1 MKKYLLAVLLLLGVT
16 SYSQEVTIKNPNN
29 FSTITE
35 AIKNSTLT
43 TKFVMIKEVKHYLYI
58 SSRGSYFIILLNKE
72 GRYYRKYVKIE
83 ES

>member
-43 TKFVMIKEVKHYLYI
+43 TKFVMIKGIKYPIYTT
-58 SSRGSYFIILLNKE
+58 SKGSYFIIYSKE
-72 GRYYRKYVKIE
+72 NFYYRRYVKIE
-83 ES
+83 E